1 MRRRTTLFTA
11 ALAAAAS
18 MFVAGPAQ
26 AAEEVCV
33 GPRRNVYVCVDPF
46 GSSTPPTCIEIGQD
60 CLYVIVPLPTAECGG
75 DFGQRICEAFSS

>member
-1 MRRRTTLFTA
+1 MRRRTAFFGA
-11 ALAAAAS
+11 ALAAVAS

-26 AAEEVCV
+26 AEEVCV

-46 GSSTPPTCIEIGQD
+46 GSSTPPRCIEIGQD
-60 CLYVIVPLPTAECGG
+60 CWYVNAPLPTVECGG